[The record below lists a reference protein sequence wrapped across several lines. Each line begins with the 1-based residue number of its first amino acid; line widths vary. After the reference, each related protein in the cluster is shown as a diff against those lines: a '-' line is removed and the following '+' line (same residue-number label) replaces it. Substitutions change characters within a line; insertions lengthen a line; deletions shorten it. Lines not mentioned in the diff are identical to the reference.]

1 MRETYQYI
9 QMSKLYLL
17 FTKCESSC
25 VLYPIRQHT
34 YTLGHTHMHKI
45 THQRIYKTRDKF
57 MQVYREMNYIM
68 LDTFMYDLHITCMN
82 IL

>member
-25 VLYPIRQHT
+25 VLYPILQHT
-34 YTLGHTHMHKI
+34 HAHMHKI